1 MNTHVNRAARA
12 LMSPILAATI
22 AGFGFFPVQSG
33 AKDSPLATYR
43 CVVSGQASQCH
54 PAELVSDVRIERQL
68 VLGPYAR
75 YLVYRGES
83 TRAAAVRAQELGEQ
97 AVERVVRITRRE
109 LGAFERYQ
117 RAIGHSAASDYIQET
132 VSEVTVDAA
141 SLGSD

>member
-22 AGFGFFPVQSG
+22 AGFGFFPVQSS

-54 PAELVSDVRIERQL
+54 PAESVSDVRIERQL

-75 YLVYRGES
+75 YRVYRGES

-141 SLGSD
+141 SL

>member
-22 AGFGFFPVQSG
+22 AGFGFFPVQSS

-54 PAELVSDVRIERQL
+54 PAESVSDVRIERQL

-75 YLVYRGES
+75 YLVCRGES